1 MCLPICPCL
10 TLSYFA
16 LWVSLPDATRRG
28 TSDGSTNRLRGAALG
43 LPAGALEDQRAEKRW
58 ATQSKNPGE
67 SKFSSGLASKFHH
80 GPVAGDNVTVI
91 KADGTGKVRFFPENP
106 RG

>member
-1 MCLPICPCL
+1 MSANLA
-10 TLSYFA
+10 LSHPFIFCT
-16 LWVSLPDATRRG
+16 VGQSFRCTPPG
-28 TSDGSTNRLRGAALG
+28 TSNGSTNRLRGVTLG

-58 ATQSKNPGE
+58 ATQSKDLGE

-91 KADGTGKVRFFPENP
+91 KADGTGKVHFL
-106 RG
+106 

>member
-1 MCLPICPCL
+1 MSANLA
-10 TLSYFA
+10 LSHPFIFCTEGQSSRCA
-16 LWVSLPDATRRG
+16 PRG

-58 ATQSKNPGE
+58 ATQSKDPGE

-91 KADGTGKVRFFPENP
+91 KADDTGKVRFL
-106 RG
+106 

>member
-1 MCLPICPCL
+1 MSANLA
-10 TLSYFA
+10 LSHPFIFCTVG
-16 LWVSLPDATRRG
+16 LSSRCNPRG
-28 TSDGSTNRLRGAALG
+28 TSDRSTNRLRGAALG

-58 ATQSKNPGE
+58 ATQSKDPGE

-91 KADGTGKVRFFPENP
+91 KADSTGKVHFL
-106 RG
+106 